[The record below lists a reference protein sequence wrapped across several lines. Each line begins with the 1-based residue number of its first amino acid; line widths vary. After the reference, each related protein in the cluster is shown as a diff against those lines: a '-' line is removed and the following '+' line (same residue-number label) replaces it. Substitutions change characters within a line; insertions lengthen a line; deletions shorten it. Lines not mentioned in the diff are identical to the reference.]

1 MQITLA
7 HAALLVVAGFFSGVI
22 NTLAGGGSFLTLAA
36 LDLIGLPIGVANG
49 SNRLGVLLGAIA
61 GALGFRSKGA
71 SEMKTSLQFAIPALF
86 GAIVGALV
94 VVDLPEAV
102 FERVLGV
109 CMLIM
114 LVILIVN
121 PKKWLEGRQVTMT
134 PRRRAI
140 SYVVFFLIGVYGGA
154 IQAGV
159 GFFLIAALVVT
170 AGVDLIKANMHK
182 VFVTA
187 VYTVVAILIFA
198 LQGQVDWVYGMV
210 LTIGYG
216 LGSWISSRVSMDKG
230 QDFVRLVLALSL
242 VVLAAQYLG
251 LFTF

>member
-7 HAALLVVAGFFSGVI
+7 HVALLIVAGFVSGII

-36 LDLIGLPIGVANG
+36 LDFIGLPIGVANG

-71 SEMKTSLQFAIPALF
+71 SEIKTSLHFAIPALF
-86 GAIVGALV
+86 GAIVGALI
-94 VVDLPEAV
+94 VVDLPEVV

-109 CMLIM
+109 CMLLM
-114 LVILIVN
+114 LAILIVN
-121 PKKWLEGRQVTMT
+121 PKKWLEGREVTMT
-134 PRRRAI
+134 PRRRAV
-140 SYVVFFLIGVYGGA
+140 SYLVFFLVGIYGGA

-159 GFFLIAALVVT
+159 GFLLIASLVVT
-170 AGVDLIKANMHK
+170 AGVDLVRANMHK

>member
-7 HAALLVVAGFFSGVI
+7 HVALLIVVGFVSGII

-36 LDLIGLPIGVANG
+36 LDFIGLPIGVANG
-49 SNRLGVLLGAIA
+49 SNRLGVLLGAVA
-61 GALGFRSKGA
+61 GALGFRSNGA
-71 SEMKTSLQFAIPALF
+71 SEIKTSLHFAIPALF
-86 GAIVGALV
+86 GAIVGALI
-94 VVDLPEAV
+94 VVDLPEVV

-109 CMLIM
+109 CMLLM
-114 LVILIVN
+114 LAILILN
-121 PKKWLEGRQVTMT
+121 PKKWLEGREVTMT
-134 PRRRAI
+134 PRRRAV
-140 SYVVFFLIGVYGGA
+140 SYLVFFLVGIYGGA

-159 GFFLIAALVVT
+159 GFLLIASLVVT
-170 AGVDLIKANMHK
+170 AGVDLVRANMHK

>member
-1 MQITLA
+1 MHITLT
-7 HAALLVVAGFFSGVI
+7 HAVILIVAGFFSGII

-36 LDLIGLPIGVANG
+36 LNLIGLPISVANG
-49 SNRLGVLLGAIA
+49 SNRLGILMGAIA

-71 SEMKTSLQFAIPALF
+71 SEFRASLHFAIPALF
-86 GAIVGALV
+86 GAILGAFI

-102 FERVLGV
+102 FERILGI

-121 PKKWLEGRQVTMT
+121 PKKWLEGREVVMT

-140 SYVVFFLIGVYGGA
+140 SYVVFFLVGVYGGA

-159 GFFLIAALVVT
+159 GLFLIAALVMT
-170 AGVDLIKANMHK
+170 AGVDLIRANMHK

-187 VYTVVAILIFA
+187 TYTVVAILIFA
-198 LQGQVDWVYGMV
+198 LKGQVDWVYGMV

-216 LGSWISSRVSMDKG
+216 LGSWVSSRVAMDKG
-230 QDFVRLVLALSL
+230 QGFVRLVLALSL

-251 LFTF
+251 LFSL